1 MHEQTSSKMA
11 KIQNVK
17 YSPRYEIEI
26 VTGVVNR
33 QDSIYL
39 DASHYIGITQKPHDH
54 LLKKS
59 ETIFHVTSNFGENG
73 QNRKSEVLTLRT
85 KSFPLQ

>member
-1 MHEQTSSKMA
+1 MPCHEQTSSKMA
-11 KIQNVK
+11 KIQKVK

-26 VTGVVNR
+26 VTGVVNC

-39 DASHYIGITQKPHDH
+39 DAFHYICITQKPHDH

-59 ETIFHVTSNFGENG
+59 E
-73 QNRKSEVLTLRT
+73 
-85 KSFPLQ
+85 

>member
-1 MHEQTSSKMA
+1 MPCHEQTSSKMV
-11 KIQNVK
+11 KIQKVK

-26 VTGVVNR
+26 VTCGVNCHGT
-33 QDSIYL
+33 IYL

-59 ETIFHVTSNFGENG
+59 E
-73 QNRKSEVLTLRT
+73 
-85 KSFPLQ
+85 

>member
-1 MHEQTSSKMA
+1 MPCHEQTSSKMA

-17 YSPRYEIEI
+17 YSPCYEIEI
-26 VTGVVNR
+26 VTDVVNC

-39 DASHYIGITQKPHDH
+39 DASHYSNITQKPHDY

-59 ETIFHVTSNFGENG
+59 G
-73 QNRKSEVLTLRT
+73 
-85 KSFPLQ
+85 

>member
-1 MHEQTSSKMA
+1 MPCHEQTSSKMA
-11 KIQNVK
+11 KIQKVK

-26 VTGVVNR
+26 VTGVVNC

-39 DASHYIGITQKPHDH
+39 DACHFIGIILKSHDH

-59 ETIFHVTSNFGENG
+59 E
-73 QNRKSEVLTLRT
+73 
-85 KSFPLQ
+85 